1 MPALSFSCLSV
12 ASASNK
18 VPSILNCSM
27 INRRVNKVDVII
39 MRVVRRDIFRA
50 ATAFIQKKGGVPT
63 FPKRMDISIIIQ

>member
-50 ATAFIQKKGGVPT
+50 ATAFIQKRGGSY
-63 FPKRMDISIIIQ
+63 FS